1 MVIRKNKSG
10 YKVYK
15 TKSGGIKSV
24 HTRVA
29 EKKIGG
35 PVRKGYEV
43 HHRDSNKTNNR
54 PSNLSVLK
62 RSTHRRIHTKKR
74 K

>member
-15 TKSGGIKSV
+15 TKSGEIKSV
-24 HTRVA
+24 HQRVA

-43 HHRDSNKTNNR
+43 HHRDGNKINNR
-54 PSNLSVLK
+54 PGNLSVIK
-62 RSTHRRIHTKKR
+62 RSTHKTIHAKK
-74 K
+74 KK